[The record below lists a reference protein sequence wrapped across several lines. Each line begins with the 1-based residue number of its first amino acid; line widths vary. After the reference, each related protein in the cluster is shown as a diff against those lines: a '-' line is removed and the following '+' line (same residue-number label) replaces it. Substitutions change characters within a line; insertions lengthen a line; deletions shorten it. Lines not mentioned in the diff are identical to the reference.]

1 MKLFEKTWFVI
12 LLMLPFVKP
21 PCLEYMTNLSIV
33 DRSFDILRI
42 ISFAVII
49 YHYLKSG
56 KISTFMIFLILF
68 QGTLFISTIANH
80 GNYWKQIVICGT
92 IISFCMLAELCIKTN
107 CHIFFRAVIIIYN
120 LLIWANFLLYLIFPH
135 GIVKDNYYGNEYHLL
150 GIRNGLP
157 PLFIPIMG
165 LAVLYSAV
173 NGKKM
178 TLTSLSLLLCITITT
193 IITWSATG
201 VVGWFFMTV
210 YIIFIY
216 RSRLTAVF
224 NSLFLYLL
232 YALAF
237 ISIVLLRLQYYFS
250 YIIEDVLHKNITF
263 TGRTDIWDI
272 SINLIKRSPIIG
284 YGVYEGHGF
293 VFYRG
298 QYYYSHNAILEI
310 LIQGGAIALIFFI
323 AMLVVSCISLY
334 RHKNNHISGII
345 TFTVFTLLSMM
356 IMEAYLSYIWT
367 FGILTVSC
375 CVGDIIRQMEEL
387 PSQNKASTNSTRL
400 RYIRYR
406 MSR

>member
-1 MKLFEKTWFVI
+1 
-12 LLMLPFVKP
+12 
-21 PCLEYMTNLSIV
+21 
-33 DRSFDILRI
+33 
-42 ISFAVII
+42 
-49 YHYLKSG
+49 
-56 KISTFMIFLILF
+56 
-68 QGTLFISTIANH
+68 
-80 GNYWKQIVICGT
+80 
-92 IISFCMLAELCIKTN
+92 
-107 CHIFFRAVIIIYN
+107 
-120 LLIWANFLLYLIFPH
+120 
-135 GIVKDNYYGNEYHLL
+135 
-150 GIRNGLP
+150 
-157 PLFIPIMG
+157 
-165 LAVLYSAV
+165 
-173 NGKKM
+173 
-178 TLTSLSLLLCITITT
+178 
-193 IITWSATG
+193 
-201 VVGWFFMTV
+201 
-210 YIIFIY
+210 
-216 RSRLTAVF
+216 
-224 NSLFLYLL
+224 LL

-334 RHKNNHISGII
+334 RYKNNHISGII

-375 CVGDIIRQMEEL
+375 CVGDIIRQTEEL